1 MSNRVNQS
9 FIVNAGGSSIYLALI
24 TGNDGA
30 AVQQAD
36 ISSISRVI
44 TDTRPP
50 NTVTTDAI
58 TVATVIFDTEQT
70 DTNLWTETF
79 NMKDVIG
86 ADKFPKRNDYTLQYT
101 FTPTSG
107 EVFKSR
113 ELTINGD

>member
-36 ISSISRVI
+36 INSISRVI
-44 TDTRPP
+44 KDTQPP
-50 NTVTTDAI
+50 NAVTTDAI
-58 TVATVIFDTEQT
+58 TVSTVIT
-70 DTNLWTETF
+70 DTPFTDALWDELR
-79 NMKDVIG
+79 NMTDVIE
-86 ADKFPKRNDYTLQYT
+86 ASKFPKRNDYTLQYT

-113 ELTINGD
+113 ELTIHGD